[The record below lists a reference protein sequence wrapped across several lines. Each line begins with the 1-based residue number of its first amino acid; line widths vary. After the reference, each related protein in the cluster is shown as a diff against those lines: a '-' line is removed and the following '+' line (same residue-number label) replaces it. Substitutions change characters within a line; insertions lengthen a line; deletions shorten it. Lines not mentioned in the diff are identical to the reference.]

1 MENKIIKE
9 VKMKTFTK
17 FYLMLR
23 NTDGAT
29 MAEYAVVV
37 ALILVA
43 AALIFT
49 GLGAQIVAA
58 VTKAIDAMKPA
69 A

>member
-1 MENKIIKE
+1 
-9 VKMKTFTK
+9 MKTFTK

-58 VTKAIDAMKPA
+58 IQKAIDAMGPA
-69 A
+69 AG